1 MCRIKRVDTLD
12 SQTLDIQFDSG
23 HVLLLD
29 LNALRGD
36 PAIAQ
41 LLDSGDWCRP
51 RTDGAAVCGRCG
63 PCCNKRAPWITPRPA
78 AWHVW
83 L

>member
-12 SQTLDIQFDSG
+12 SQILVSQFDSG

-41 LLDSGDWCRP
+41 LLASGDWCRP
-51 RTDGAAVCGRCG
+51 RTDGAAVYWRDG
-63 PCCNKRAPWITPRPA
+63 PRLTAEQLINQLTQGGNDT
-78 AWHVW
+78 
-83 L
+83 

>member
-1 MCRIKRVDTLD
+1 MCRITRVDALD

-36 PAIAQ
+36 PAIAA
-41 LLDSGDWCRP
+41 LLEGGDWCRP
-51 RTDGAAVCGRCG
+51 RTDGAAVYWRDG
-63 PCCNKRAPWITPRPA
+63 PRLTAEQLIDQLTQGGDDT
-78 AWHVW
+78 
-83 L
+83 

>member
-1 MCRIKRVDTLD
+1 MCRITRVDTLD
-12 SQTLDIQFDSG
+12 SQTLDIQFGSG

-36 PAIAQ
+36 PAIAA

-51 RTDGAAVCGRCG
+51 RTDGAAVYWRDG
-63 PCCNKRAPWITPRPA
+63 PRLTAEQLMNALIKGGKDT
-78 AWHVW
+78 
-83 L
+83 

>member
-12 SQTLDIQFDSG
+12 NQTLDIQFDSG

-41 LLDSGDWCRP
+41 LLEGGGWCRP
-51 RTDGAAVCGRCG
+51 RTDGAAVYWRDG
-63 PCCNKRAPWITPRPA
+63 PRLTAEQLITQ
-78 AWHVW
+78 
-83 L
+83 LTQGGNDT

>member
-12 SQTLDIQFDSG
+12 NQTLDIQFDSG

-29 LNALRGD
+29 LNALRED

-51 RTDGAAVCGRCG
+51 RTDGTAVYWRDG
-63 PCCNKRAPWITPRPA
+63 PRLTAEQLIDQLTQGGDDT
-78 AWHVW
+78 
-83 L
+83 

>member
-1 MCRIKRVDTLD
+1 MCRITRVDTLD
-12 SQTLDIQFDSG
+12 NQTLDIQFDSG

-51 RTDGAAVCGRCG
+51 RTDGAAVYWRDG
-63 PCCNKRAPWITPRPA
+63 PRLTAEQLIDQLTQGGNDT
-78 AWHVW
+78 
-83 L
+83 

>member
-41 LLDSGDWCRP
+41 LLDSRGLVPAPDGRGRRLLAGRP
-51 RTDGAAVCGRCG
+51 QTDRGTAHQ
-63 PCCNKRAPWITPRPA
+63 PTDPRRR
-78 AWHVW
+78 
-83 L
+83 

>member
-29 LNALRGD
+29 LNALRED

-51 RTDGAAVCGRCG
+51 RTDGAAVYWRDG
-63 PCCNKRAPWITPRPA
+63 PKLTAEQLIDQLTQGGDDT
-78 AWHVW
+78 
-83 L
+83 

>member
-12 SQTLDIQFDSG
+12 SQTLDIQFGSG

-29 LNALRGD
+29 LNALRGN

-51 RTDGAAVCGRCG
+51 RTDGATVYWRDG
-63 PCCNKRAPWITPRPA
+63 PQLNIEQLINDFIKEGGKT
-78 AWHVW
+78 
-83 L
+83 